1 MESNKLFRAR
11 ASSVSLRRPGI
22 EAGSLCLL
30 VDIIYIVAS
39 MMSGKAS
46 VSPMAMRLHSIDH
59 APAKLP
65 IWELILED
73 LGHPSPHRIAK
84 VLGVGV
90 STVYRWNST
99 GRAPRSAQLALFWLT
114 RWGRSMVHQQAE
126 ADAIAAC
133 GYVASLRR
141 EIDRLEGNVRHLAK
155 LSSGAVNDPLTR
167 LPLDLAETRHL
178 GPGRLGGPR

>member
-1 MESNKLFRAR
+1 MPEGCVVGRSPLH
-11 ASSVSLRRPGI
+11 S
-22 EAGSLCLL
+22 L

-39 MMSGKAS
+39 MMRRKRD
-46 VSPMAMRLHSIDH
+46 VSSMQIRLHSINH

-73 LGHPSPHRIAK
+73 LGHPSPRRIAK

-99 GRAPRSAQLALFWLT
+99 GCVPKSAQLALFWLT

-126 ADAIAAC
+126 ADAILAC
-133 GYVASLRR
+133 GYVDSLRR
-141 EIDRLEGNVRHLAK
+141 EVRRLEGNVRYLAS
-155 LSSGAVNDPLTR
+155 LQSGAVNDPLTR
-167 LPLDLAETRHL
+167 LP
-178 GPGRLGGPR
+178 PGVRRLGGPR